1 MEKMTKPAEEQA
13 ITLEAFRVF
22 DIEGRGFIH
31 SKNMREIIIKALDQV
46 PQQEVDDL
54 LRCSDLMN
62 DRSVSYE
69 GS

>member
-1 MEKMTKPAEEQA
+1 MEKMTKPEEEQA

-22 DIEGRGFIH
+22 DIEGRGFIN

-46 PQQEVDDL
+46 PQQKVDDL

>member
-1 MEKMTKPAEEQA
+1 MEKMTKPEEEQA
-13 ITLEAFRVF
+13 IILEAFRVF
-22 DIEGRGFIH
+22 DIEGRGFIN